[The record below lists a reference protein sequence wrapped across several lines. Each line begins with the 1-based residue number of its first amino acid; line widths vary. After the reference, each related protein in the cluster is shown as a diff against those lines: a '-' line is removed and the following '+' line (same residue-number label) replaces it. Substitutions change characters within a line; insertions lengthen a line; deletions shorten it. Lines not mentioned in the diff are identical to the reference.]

1 MNMYNPFSIS
11 GKTILITGAGG
22 GIGRATAVECAR
34 MGANVVITDINAS
47 ALEDTLAMLETQEG
61 QSHQLFIADLTDDS
75 QLDALVESVPMLDGV
90 VSNAGISKVL
100 PIQFLNSQDFD
111 RIMGINAFA
120 PMYLTQKLL
129 KKKKVRKG
137 GSIVFTVSI
146 SGVCMVSMG
155 GVMYAV
161 SKNALDAFM
170 RNAALEFAARNI
182 RVNSVN
188 PSRVNTNLIKDN
200 TSYSQDDLAKDMQTY
215 PLRRYAEPEEIAYAI
230 IYLLSDASAYVTGHS
245 LIIDGGKTLT

>member
-1 MNMYNPFSIS
+1 MYNPFSIS
-11 GKTILITGAGG
+11 EKTILITGAGG
-22 GIGRATAVECAR
+22 GIGRATAIECAK
-34 MGANVVITDINAS
+34 MGANVMVTDINES
-47 ALEDTLAMLETQEG
+47 ALEETLALLDIQGG
-61 QSHQLFIADLTDDS
+61 QTHQLFVADLTNEN
-75 QLDALVESVPMLDGV
+75 QQKVLVENMPVLDGL

-100 PIQFLNSQDFD
+100 PIQFLNNQDMD
-111 RIMGINAFA
+111 RIMSINAFA
-120 PMYLTQKLL
+120 PMYLTQKLY
-129 KKKKVRKG
+129 KKKKIKKG

-170 RNAALEFAARNI
+170 RNAALEFASRNI

-188 PSRVNTNLIKDN
+188 PSRVNTPLIKAN
-200 TSYSQDDLAKDMQTY
+200 TSYSEEDLAKDMLTY

-230 IYLLSDASAYVTGHS
+230 IYLLSDASSYVTGHS
-245 LIIDGGKTLT
+245 LIIDGGKTLM

>member
-1 MNMYNPFSIS
+1 MYNPFSIS
-11 GKTILITGAGG
+11 GKTVLVTGAGG

-34 MGANVVITDINAS
+34 MGANVCVTDINETS
-47 ALEDTLAMLETQEG
+47 LRETLSLLETHDAQA
-61 QSHQLFIADLTDDS
+61 HQMFVADLTDEVK
-75 QLDALVESVPMLDGV
+75 QKELVESVPELDGL

-100 PIQFLNSQDFD
+100 PIQFVNREDMD

-120 PMYLTQKLL
+120 PMYLTQKLF
-129 KKKKVRKG
+129 KKKKIKKG

-188 PSRVNTNLIKDN
+188 PSRVNTPLIKAN
-200 TSYSQDDLAKDMQTY
+200 TSYSEEDLAKDMQTY
-215 PLRRYAEPEEIAYAI
+215 PLRRYAEPEEIAHAI
-230 IYLLSDASAYVTGHS
+230 IYLLSDASSYVTGHS
-245 LIIDGGKTLT
+245 LIIDGGKTLM

>member
-1 MNMYNPFSIS
+1 MYNPFSIS

-22 GIGRATAVECAR
+22 GIGRATAVECAK
-34 MGANVVITDINAS
+34 MGANVLVTDINETS
-47 ALEDTLAMLETQEG
+47 LSETLTLLDVTEG
-61 QSHQLFIADLTDDS
+61 QSHQMFVADLTIEDK
-75 QLDALVESVPMLDGV
+75 QAELVKSLPELDGL

-100 PIQFLNSQDFD
+100 PIQFLNTQDMD
-111 RIMGINAFA
+111 KIMSINAFA
-120 PMYLTQKLL
+120 PMYLTQKLF
-129 KKKKVRKG
+129 KKKKIKKG

-188 PSRVNTNLIKDN
+188 PSRVKTPLILN
-200 TSYSQDDLAKDMQTY
+200 SVYSEAEVAKDLQTY
-215 PLRRYAEPEEIAYAI
+215 PLKRYAEPEEIANCI
-230 IYLLSDASAYVTGHS
+230 VFLLSDAASYITGHA
-245 LIIDGGKTLT
+245 LIVDGGKTLT